1 MLDGDIGMT
10 GDGGTG
16 QWRDTPLQLTKWRP
30 NEQPT
35 DRPTYKSTEQPNN

>member
-1 MLDGDIGMT
+1 MAWGSDMTGDGGITGDVAWGSGMT

-30 NEQPT
+30 NE
-35 DRPTYKSTEQPNN
+35 